1 MQATLTMSDLERVSA
16 LINKDVKASLQ
27 ACAERQGRSTTAQLE
42 QILAAYLVGAGF
54 LAEMPARKENRGGD
68 RRSDKKTSKSD

>member
-1 MQATLTMSDLERVSA
+1 M
-16 LINKDVKASLQ
+16 Q

-54 LAEMPARKENRGGD
+54 LAEMPARRENRGGD
-68 RRSDKKTSKSD
+68 RRSDKKSSKTD